1 MLELDTSQES
11 IDIINKYGWW
21 LVKQNAIEGVQIFM
35 QCKAADLLDQDD
47 ILTRLEPYGNAA
59 AQTYLE
65 YLVQGKG
72 SGSPEHHTRLAC
84 SYAKDVQSAMAK
96 TENIEYFEKLGLLSM
111 LAIC

>member
-1 MLELDTSQES
+1 MLDLDTSQQS
-11 IDIINKYGWW
+11 INIINKYGWW
-21 LVKQNAIEGVQIFM
+21 LVKQNAVEGVRVFM

-47 ILTRLEPYGNAA
+47 ILKRLEPYGNAA

-84 SYAKDVQSAMAK
+84 SYAKDVQVAMEK
-96 TENIEYFEKLGLLSM
+96 KENVEYFDKIGLLIM
-111 LAIC
+111 LAI